1 MVPVAA
7 TSALATASSLRI
19 WMNSMRPE
27 SQAGW
32 SVWWQGWRIARA
44 GQWRRVGGG
53 FQPDMKSAGVGV
65 GLIAGIVFVI
75 WMGTG
80 FFIVQEGQQAVITQ
94 FGSTRA
100 PWVRVSTGACLTPI
114 ERHELVFVT
123 QIRSADVG
131 RDTVI
136 KSTGLRE
143 SAMLTEDENIVE
155 IKFAVQYR
163 LSDARAW
170 LFESKNP
177 SDAVVQAAETA
188 VREVVGKMRMDTAL
202 AEERDQ
208 IAPRVRTLMQT
219 ILDRYK
225 VGVEV
230 VGINLQQGG
239 CARQSRFR
247 HRSMMF

>member
-1 MVPVAA
+1 M
-7 TSALATASSLRI
+7 I
-19 WMNSMRPE
+19 GD
-27 SQAGW
+27 QA
-32 SVWWQGWRIARA
+32 VQRD
-44 GQWRRVGGG
+44 VGI
-53 FQPDMKSAGVGV
+53 

-80 FFIVQEGQQAVITQ
+80 IFIVQEGQQAVITQ
-94 FGSTRA
+94 FGKYQSTK
-100 PWVRVSTGACLTPI
+100 GAGFNWRLPYPI

-131 RDTVI
+131 RDNVI

-177 SDAVVQAAETA
+177 ADAVVQAAETA
-188 VREVVGKMRMDTAL
+188 PPFLENFFFAKGFLPSRVEFIHNG
-202 AEERDQ
+202 ER
-208 IAPRVRTLMQT
+208 
-219 ILDRYK
+219 
-225 VGVEV
+225 
-230 VGINLQQGG
+230 
-239 CARQSRFR
+239 
-247 HRSMMF
+247 